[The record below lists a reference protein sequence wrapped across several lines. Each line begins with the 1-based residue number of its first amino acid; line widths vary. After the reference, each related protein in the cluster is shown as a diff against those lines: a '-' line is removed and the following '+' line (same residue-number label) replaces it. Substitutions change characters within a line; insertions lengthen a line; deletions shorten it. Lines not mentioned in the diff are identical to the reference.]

1 MDSQHIADIS
11 RVIQLAVAPVFLLTA
26 VGTLITAMNN
36 RLSRVIDRRRLLLE
50 RKRKGD
56 DVGGTDA
63 ELRVLSRRVKLI
75 YFAILFAVMAALSV
89 CIVVAGAFVG
99 ALFAVDL
106 ARAVAIFFIVAMIAL
121 ICCLSLFMRE
131 VFLAVTGGKPL
142 KLLPFQN

>member
-1 MDSQHIADIS
+1 VDSQHIADIS

-36 RLSRVIDRRRLLLE
+36 RLSRVIDRRRVLIE
-50 RKRKGD
+50 RQRKGENAAE
-56 DVGGTDA
+56 TDT
-63 ELRVLSRRVKLI
+63 ELGVLSRRVTLI
-75 YFAILFAVMAALSV
+75 YYAILFAVMAALSV

-106 ARAVAIFFIVAMIAL
+106 ARAVAIFFIIAMVAL

-142 KLLPFQN
+142 KLLRF